1 MSRVPDGWQR
11 KKIASLFSQVR
22 RKNSTG
28 CSNVLTISGQHGLID
43 QREYF
48 NRSVAGA
55 SLDKYYLLKRGE
67 FAYNRSSMNGYPCGA
82 IKPLEHYDEGVLST
96 LYICFAAKEG
106 ECAPEFYKHVFE
118 SNAFFEELRGV
129 VQVGARAHGLLNV
142 TPSEFLN
149 VSVVCPPLPEQKN
162 IAAILSSVDD
172 AIAATQAVIDQTRK
186 VKEGLLHDLLT
197 RGIGHTRFKQT
208 EIGEIPEGWEVKRL
222 EELATVER
230 GRFSARP
237 RNDPKYYGGDI
248 PFVQTGDV
256 TSSDGFLRKHS
267 QSLNEAGLKVSKLF
281 PKGTILITIAA
292 NIGDVALAGYDVA
305 FPDSLVGIIAR
316 PQFADTM
323 WLLFALQR
331 CKEVLDAQATQNAQ
345 KNINLQVLKPLL
357 LPVPPIEEQRRISS
371 TLNGVVAAIAEGMA
385 KVDRIIAVKRGL
397 MQDLLSGS
405 VRVKGV

>member
-1 MSRVPDGWQR
+1 
-11 KKIASLFSQVR
+11 
-22 RKNSTG
+22 
-28 CSNVLTISGQHGLID
+28 
-43 QREYF
+43 
-48 NRSVAGA
+48 
-55 SLDKYYLLKRGE
+55 
-67 FAYNRSSMNGYPCGA
+67 MNGYPCGA